1 MKDDQ
6 EQPGG
11 DLVQSANRGLT
22 SNSGLVR
29 RGLDSLMV
37 PQPRFVY
44 FPTRGSLG
52 RLFVQDNR
60 SIGSTEDQES
70 RELGEACG
78 RVEVPDGLDLELL
91 IEEGGTADFSPLA
104 LLQPNDLQNLVV
116 HPICRV
122 RDSELKHLTSLAG
135 LLRLSLNCQ
144 FDISDLGLKYI
155 SGLTAMRYLD
165 LTMASGVTSGGLK
178 HLRHMRD
185 LECLILLGTKVDDEA
200 IEHLRILTSLKYL
213 NLEHTHISDGG
224 AETLKASLTGSSVA
238 HKHRAKKDAYES
250 VKVGEFIRAVELDAA
265 GVKKDYSIKRHAN
278 EGKKKTGRVGVLRSD
293 PTTNSLSEEVRARGG
308 LRPDKKTD

>member
-6 EQPGG
+6 EQWGG
-11 DLVQSANRGLT
+11 DLVPSANRGLT
-22 SNSGLVR
+22 RNSGLLR

-52 RLFVQDNR
+52 RLFVQDNMN
-60 SIGSTEDQES
+60 IGSAEDQDG

-91 IEEGGTADFSPLA
+91 IEDGGTADFSPLA

-116 HPICRV
+116 RPICRV
-122 RDSELKHLTSLAG
+122 RDSELKHLRSLAG
-135 LLRLSLNCQ
+135 ILRLSLNCQ

-165 LTMASGVTSGGLK
+165 LTMASGVTSDGLK
-178 HLRHMRD
+178 NLRNMRD
-185 LECLILLGTKVDDEA
+185 LEYLILLGTEVDDEA
-200 IEHLRILTSLKYL
+200 IEHLRSLTSLKYL
-213 NLEHTHISDGG
+213 NLEYTHISENG
-224 AETLKASLTGSSVA
+224 AETLKGSLKESSVV
-238 HKHRAKKDAYES
+238 HKHRAKKEAYER
-250 VKVGEFIRAVELDAA
+250 V
-265 GVKKDYSIKRHAN
+265 
-278 EGKKKTGRVGVLRSD
+278 GKKIAGRVGVPRSD

-308 LRPDKKTD
+308 MRPDQKTD